1 MFDLSFGELMLI
13 GVVALIV
20 IGPERLPKVAR
31 TVGHL
36 VGRAQRYVSDVKS
49 DIQREINLG
58 ELNNI
63 KGQMEDA
70 AKSVQQSMQDTAGSL
85 REPLDEA
92 RKAIGSLPSTLDT
105 GSPAQAP
112 GQPVKDSAPASAP
125 AVAAAAEP
133 AKQAPASS
141 GDQANAPTS
150 SQQPSDKAGSST

>member
-70 AKSVQQSMQDTAGSL
+70 AKSMQQSMQDTAGSL

-92 RKAIGSLPSTLDT
+92 RKAIGSLPSTLDAGNST
-105 GSPAQAP
+105 ETAGEPAK
-112 GQPVKDSAPASAP
+112 GSAPASAP
-125 AVAAAAEP
+125 DAAVAAEP
-133 AKQAPASS
+133 AKQAPAPS
-141 GDQANAPTS
+141 GDQADAPAP

>member
-1 MFDLSFGELMLI
+1 MFDLSFSELMLI

-36 VGRAQRYVSDVKS
+36 VGRAQRYVSGVKS
-49 DIQREINLG
+49 DIQREINLS

-70 AKSVQQSMQDTAGSL
+70 AKSMQQSMQETTSSL

-92 RKAIGSLPSTLDT
+92 RQAIGSLPTSLQNSDNNPASTASAPGDS
-105 GSPAQAP
+105 SPAPATAAAKPAASTPAP
-112 GQPVKDSAPASAP
+112 SAGNEPAAPAS
-125 AVAAAAEP
+125 
-133 AKQAPASS
+133 
-141 GDQANAPTS
+141 T
-150 SQQPSDKAGSST
+150 QQNDKAGS